1 MLSGSLR
8 VSVIIPC
15 YNHGEFLDETVD
27 SVLAQSF
34 TDFEII
40 VVDDGSTDPETV
52 RLLKGYQR
60 PKTTVL
66 HTANG
71 GVSAARNTGI
81 ERARGGYILPL
92 DADDRIA
99 PTYMEKGVAILDAR
113 PDVGVVY
120 CDEEMFGERE
130 GKWDL
135 PEYDPVAELFDNL
148 IHPASFFRKTDWEK
162 VGGYSNR
169 FVYGWE
175 DWDFWV
181 SMCALNKKVSKIP
194 EILYYYRV
202 RSVSRDHSMRLYH
215 KIAMMMLIILR
226 HKRLY
231 LQNAGLLF
239 RKVLQLAGGLALGF
253 SASKGVRWRK

>member
-1 MLSGSLR
+1 MLSDSPR

-27 SVLAQSF
+27 SVLAQTF

-40 VVDDGSTDPETV
+40 IVDDGSTDPETV

-66 HTANG
+66 HTPNG

-99 PTYMEKGVAILDAR
+99 PTYMEKAVAILDAR
-113 PDVGVVY
+113 PEVGVVY

-148 IHPASFFRKTDWEK
+148 IHPAAFFRKTDWEK
-162 VGGYSNR
+162 VGGYSSA
-169 FVYGWE
+169 FLYGWE

-181 SMCALNKKVSKIP
+181 SMSELNKKVSKIP

-202 RSVSRDHSMRLYH
+202 RSVSRDHSMLLRH
-215 KIAMMMLIILR
+215 KLAMMTLIILR

-231 LQNAGLLF
+231 LKNGCRLF
-239 RKVLQLAGGLALGF
+239 AKVLDMIKAA
-253 SASKGVRWRK
+253 ASR

>member
-1 MLSGSLR
+1 VLSGSPR

-15 YNHGEFLDETVD
+15 YNHGQFLDETVD
-27 SVLAQSF
+27 SVLAQSC

-40 VVDDGSTDPETV
+40 IVNDGSTDPETL
-52 RLLKGYQR
+52 RLLEGYQR
-60 PKTTVL
+60 PKTTLL
-66 HTANG
+66 HTANA

-81 ERARGGYILPL
+81 GRARGRYILPL
-92 DADDRIA
+92 DADDRIGS
-99 PTYMEKGVAILDAR
+99 TYLEKAVAILEAR
-113 PDVGVVY
+113 PEVGVVY
-120 CDEEMFGERE
+120 CDEEMFGERQ

-148 IHPASFFRKTDWEK
+148 IHPAAMYRKTDWAT

-169 FVYGWE
+169 FVFGWE

-181 SMCALNKKVSKIP
+181 SMSALNIKVSKIP

-202 RSVSRDHSMRLYH
+202 RSISRDHSMRLHH
-215 KIAMMMLIILR
+215 KIAMMILIILR

-231 LQNAGLLF
+231 LQNAGSLF
-239 RKVLQLAGGLALGF
+239 RKMLQLAKTRF
-253 SASKGVRWRK
+253 VSAWTRANPT

>member
-1 MLSGSLR
+1 MLSGSPR

-15 YNHGEFLDETVD
+15 YNHGEFLNETVD

-40 VVDDGSTDPETV
+40 IVDDGSTDPVTV
-52 RLLKGYQR
+52 RLLRGYQR

-66 HTANG
+66 HTANA

-81 ERARGGYILPL
+81 GRARGTYILPL
-92 DADDRIA
+92 DADDRVA
-99 PTYMEKGVAILDAR
+99 PSYMEKAIAILDAS
-113 PDVGVVY
+113 PDVGIVY
-120 CDEEMFGERE
+120 CDEEMFGEKQ
-130 GKWDL
+130 GAWDL

-148 IHPASFFRKTDWEK
+148 IHPAAFYRKSDWQR
-162 VGGYSNR
+162 VGGYSTA

-181 SMCALNKKVSKIP
+181 SMSQLNKKVSKIQ

-202 RSVSRDHSMRLYH
+202 RGTSRDHSMRLRH
-215 KIAMMMLIILR
+215 KFVMMMLIILR
-226 HKRLY
+226 HKWLY
-231 LQNAGLLF
+231 LRNAGSFFYKIMVLG
-239 RKVLQLAGGLALGF
+239 RKALSTVLSRAKR
-253 SASKGVRWRK
+253 S

>member
-1 MLSGSLR
+1 MLSGAPR

-40 VVDDGSTDPETV
+40 IVNDGSTDPETV
-52 RLLKGYQR
+52 RLLTGYQR

-81 ERARGGYILPL
+81 KRARGCYILPL
-92 DADDRIA
+92 DADDRIESS
-99 PTYMEKGVAILDAR
+99 YLEKAVAILDAR
-113 PDVGVVY
+113 PEVGVVY
-120 CDEEMFGERE
+120 CDEEMFGERQ
-130 GKWDL
+130 GKWEL

-148 IHPASFFRKTDWEK
+148 IHPAAFYRKSDWEK
-162 VGGYSNR
+162 VGGYSPA

-181 SMCALNKKVSKIP
+181 SMSQLNKKVSKIP

-202 RSVSRDHSMRLYH
+202 RSVSRDHSMLLRH
-215 KIAMMMLIILR
+215 KLAMMTLIILR

-231 LQNAGLLF
+231 LKNGCRLF
-239 RKVLQLAGGLALGF
+239 AKVMDLVKAA
-253 SASKGVRWRK
+253 ASR